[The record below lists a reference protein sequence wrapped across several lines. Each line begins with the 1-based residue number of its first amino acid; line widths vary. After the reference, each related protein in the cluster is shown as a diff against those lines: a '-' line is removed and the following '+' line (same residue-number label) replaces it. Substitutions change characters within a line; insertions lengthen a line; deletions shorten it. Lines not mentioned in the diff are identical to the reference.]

1 MKKLLLPIL
10 MLMLCFSAYAQFI
23 TTEEDKDF
31 NEQLEL
37 YDSTIRSVNVP
48 MMYPRV
54 TYDNAKEDYF
64 SQVSWIRKKI
74 FREHF
79 AGISDKQKYAILI
92 DPVLDLRIGKEDGNT
107 LYKNTRGYILNGQ
120 IGKNLFVRS
129 EFYETQTTLPEY
141 AAAWVD
147 TMKFIP
153 GMIRMKPFG
162 TNGFD
167 YGVAFSQIMWQPFKN
182 YGMRLGYDRF
192 HIGKGYRSMILS
204 DASQA
209 YPFLM
214 NTFTHDKW
222 SMSHNIASLHNPDF
236 NNRLNIPLSESGVY
250 QQKWF
255 SFTYL
260 AYSPKS
266 WLNLGLFESII
277 FMPADSTGISF
288 YPMSMLPLPLVR
300 TIAVESKGLHH
311 AMVGLL
317 ADATWK
323 ERFVFYTQIV
333 ADKIDFSKLKYQQ
346 GIQGALQLGVRLNV
360 PEGGY
365 VFSEFNLATN
375 NAYTSS
381 HAWTSYTSNDQPLA
395 HPTGQQFKEFIC
407 GFHWRED
414 PFLVD
419 ISFNNIWAGALPVTD
434 NYLRADNYTDV
445 LLTGF
450 YEPIN
455 RPDRVMHLG
464 CTVAYYINRVTNFAI
479 FTGLHYR
486 NFHSTLSVTPE
497 NSLTYE
503 IGIRHMIRK
512 QYYDFF

>member
-10 MLMLCFSAYAQFI
+10 LFMLCLNAHAQFI
-23 TTEEDKDF
+23 TTEEDKYF
-31 NEQLEL
+31 NEQLGL

-48 MMYPRV
+48 MMYPRFA
-54 TYDNAKEDYF
+54 YDNSKEDYF
-64 SQVSWIRKKI
+64 SQVGWIRKKI

-79 AGISDKQKYAILI
+79 AGISDNQKYAILI

-167 YGVAFSQIMWQPFKN
+167 YGVAFSQIMWQPFQN

-214 NTFTHDKW
+214 NTFTRDNW
-222 SMSHNIASLHNPDF
+222 SLSHNIASLHNPDF

-255 SFTYL
+255 SCTYL
-260 AYSPKS
+260 TYSPKS
-266 WLNLGLFESII
+266 WLNLGLFESVI

-288 YPMSMLPLPLVR
+288 YPMSMLPVPLVR
-300 TIAVESKGLHH
+300 TIAVESQGLHH

-317 ADATWK
+317 ADATIK
-323 ERFVFYTQIV
+323 ERMTFYTQIV
-333 ADKIDFSKLKYQQ
+333 ADEINFSDLKYQQ
-346 GIQGALQLGVRLNV
+346 GIQGALQLGLRYSKAHS
-360 PEGGY
+360 Y

-395 HPTGQQFKEFIC
+395 HPTGQQFKEFVA
-407 GFHWRED
+407 GAHWQRHQFFAD
-414 PFLVD
+414 VM
-419 ISFNNIWAGALPVTD
+419 FNYIRAGALPITD
-434 NYLRADNYTDV
+434 NYLRADNYTNG

-464 CTVAYYINRVTNFAI
+464 CTVSYYINPVTNFVVFA
-479 FTGLHYR
+479 GLHYR

>member
-1 MKKLLLPIL
+1 MKKLLPLL
-10 MLMLCFSAYAQFI
+10 FFLWCCSVVQAQFI
-23 TTEEDKDF
+23 LSEEARFQLNPPAFSDSCLPALSIPGLFPVIDLEPSRLDGDDRGSWFREKVFYDHFVKINDGSRYEFFLDPVFDFRAGSEDK
-31 NEQLEL
+31 NQ
-37 YDSTIRSVNVP
+37 
-48 MMYPRV
+48 
-54 TYDNAKEDYF
+54 
-64 SQVSWIRKKI
+64 
-74 FREHF
+74 
-79 AGISDKQKYAILI
+79 
-92 DPVLDLRIGKEDGNT
+92 
-107 LYKNTRGYILNGQ
+107 LYKNTRGYILNGR
-120 IGKNLFVRS
+120 IGENFFVRS
-129 EFYETQTTLPEY
+129 EFYETQTKLSDY

-162 TNGFD
+162 INGFD
-167 YGVAFSQIMWQPFKN
+167 YGVVFSQIMWQPFKN
-182 YGMRLGYDRF
+182 YGVRLGYDRF
-192 HIGKGYRSMILS
+192 HFGKGYRSMILS

-214 NTFTHDKW
+214 NTLTHGKW
-222 SMSHNIASLHNPDF
+222 SLNHNIASLHNPDF
-236 NNRLNIPLSESGVY
+236 NNRLNVPLSESGVY

-260 AYSPKS
+260 TYSPKS
-266 WLNLGLFESII
+266 WLNLGLFESVV

-288 YPMSMLPLPLVR
+288 YPMSMFPLPLAR

-311 AMVGLL
+311 AMIGFQ
-317 ADATWK
+317 ADATW
-323 ERFVFYTQIV
+323 EEQLIFYTQIV

-346 GIQGALQLGVRLNV
+346 GIQGAIQLGVRLIV

-365 VFSEFNLATN
+365 VFSEFSLATN
-375 NAYTSS
+375 NVYTSS

-395 HPTGQQFKEFIC
+395 HPTGQQFKEIIC
-407 GFHWRED
+407 GFHWRENL
-414 PFLVD
+414 FLLD

-434 NYLRADNYTDV
+434 NYLRADSYTDV

-464 CTVAYYINRVTNFAI
+464 FTVAYFINHVTNFAV
-479 FTGLHYR
+479 FAGMHYR
-486 NFHSTLSVTPE
+486 NYHSTLSVTPD

-503 IGIRHMIRK
+503 IGLRHMIRK